1 MRSHTMPSP
10 HVAIAGGGASGL
22 LLAAV
27 LERAGAAVTIV
38 EPRERLGA
46 GVAYATMCPVHL
58 LNAPVANM
66 SAFAGDATHFA
77 RWLAANGEHA
87 DPSDFVPRALY
98 GRYLGSIADDLRA
111 AGGNRIAHVR
121 STVTDVESRGDG
133 VHITCADGSTI
144 DAGAFVVAV
153 GNAEPAPWPRITGT
167 TLTSQRFFT
176 SAWAPGAIE
185 PHDPDE
191 LVVLLGTGLTAIDA
205 TLGLRAG
212 GHRGPIVMISR
223 RGLLPHEHRVFDS
236 PPAAAPEAE
245 NVRDLIG
252 ALRLAARSSGSER
265 GWRGAIDQLRSQTNA
280 RWGSLSLEE
289 QRRIVRH
296 ALPYWNVH
304 RHRIAPAAAK
314 AIAELIAANTLRMI
328 AGRTG
333 EIVATPDALHVHVR
347 LRGSPEELVIDAGRV
362 INCSGP
368 QNDFRKLPNPLI
380 RRLIERDYLVPHEL
394 GIGANIA
401 SDGALIDRNGN
412 ASTQLYA
419 IGPVRFG
426 TLIETTAIPEIR
438 AQADELAKTL
448 TQARGALSSSSG
460 NSCPSITPGTR

>member
-1 MRSHTMPSP
+1 MPSR
-10 HVAIAGGGASGL
+10 HVAVAGASGL
-22 LLAAV
+22 LLAAL
-27 LERAGAAVTIV
+27 LERAGATVTIV

-46 GVAYATMCPVHL
+46 GVAYSTASPVHL

-66 SAFAGDATHFA
+66 SAFPEDPSHFA
-77 RWLAANGEHA
+77 RWLAANGENA
-87 DPSDFVPRALY
+87 EPSGFATRATY
-98 GRYLGSIADDLRA
+98 GRYLDTIAHGLRDA
-111 AGGNRIAHVR
+111 AGDRFRQVR
-121 STVTDVESRGDG
+121 STATACEPHDNGVRVTCENG
-133 VHITCADGSTI
+133 TTI

-153 GNAEPAPWPRITGT
+153 GNAEPAPWPRIVDSA
-167 TLTSQRFFT
+167 LASRRFFT
-176 SAWAPGAIE
+176 SAWAPGALI
-185 PHDPDE
+185 PADSDE

-212 GHRGPIVMISR
+212 GHRGPVVMISR

-236 PPAAAPEAE
+236 PPAAAPDAE
-245 NVRDLIG
+245 TVRDLIG

-280 RWGSLSLEE
+280 RWSSLSLEE

-314 AIAELIAANTLRMI
+314 AIAELIAATTLRMI

-333 EIVATPDALHVHVR
+333 EIELLPEALRVHVR
-347 LRGSPEELVIDAGRV
+347 RRGSIEGLVIDAGRV

-380 RRLIERDYLVPHEL
+380 RNLIERGHLVPHAL

-401 SDGALIDRNGN
+401 AGGALIDRNGI
-412 ASTQLYA
+412 ASPHLYA

-438 AQADELAKTL
+438 AQAAELAATL
-448 TQARGALSSSSG
+448 THARGALSSSSG

>member
-1 MRSHTMPSP
+1 MPSR
-10 HVAIAGGGASGL
+10 HVAVAGGGASGL
-22 LLAAV
+22 LLAAL
-27 LERAGAAVTIV
+27 LERAGATVTIV

-46 GVAYATMCPVHL
+46 GVAYSTASPVHL

-66 SAFAGDATHFA
+66 SAFPEDPSHFA
-77 RWLAANGEHA
+77 RWLAANGENA
-87 DPSDFVPRALY
+87 EPSGFATRATY
-98 GRYLGSIADDLRA
+98 GRYLDTIAHGLRDA
-111 AGGNRIAHVR
+111 AGDRFRQVR
-121 STVTDVESRGDG
+121 STATACEPHDDG
-133 VHITCADGSTI
+133 VRVTCENGTTI

-153 GNAEPAPWPRITGT
+153 GNAEPAPWPRIVDSA
-167 TLTSQRFFT
+167 LASRRFFT
-176 SAWAPGAIE
+176 SAWAPGALI
-185 PHDPDE
+185 PADSDE

-212 GHRGPIVMISR
+212 GHRGPVVMISR

-236 PPAAAPEAE
+236 PPAAAPDAE
-245 NVRDLIG
+245 TVRDLIG

-280 RWGSLSLEE
+280 RWSSLSLEE

-314 AIAELIAANTLRMI
+314 AIAELIAAT
-328 AGRTG
+328 
-333 EIVATPDALHVHVR
+333 
-347 LRGSPEELVIDAGRV
+347 VIDAGRV

-380 RRLIERDYLVPHEL
+380 RNLIERGHLVPHAL

-401 SDGALIDRNGN
+401 AGGALIDRNGI
-412 ASTQLYA
+412 ASPHLYA

-438 AQADELAKTL
+438 AQAAELAATL
-448 TQARGALSSSSG
+448 THARGALSSSSG

>member
-1 MRSHTMPSP
+1 MTPSR
-10 HVAIAGGGASGL
+10 HIVIVGGGASGL
-22 LLAAV
+22 LLATL
-27 LERAGAAVTIV
+27 LERTGAAGTIV

-46 GVAYATMCPVHL
+46 GVAYSTACPVHL
-58 LNAPVANM
+58 LNAPAANM
-66 SAFAGDATHFA
+66 SAVPDDASHFV
-77 RWLAANGEHA
+77 RWLAAIGVGA
-87 DPSDFVPRALY
+87 APSDFVPRALY
-98 GRYLGSIADDLRA
+98 GRYLDSIAGGLRA
-111 AGGNRIAHVR
+111 AAGDRFQHLR
-121 STVTDVESRGDG
+121 STATECEPRAGG
-133 VHITCADGSTI
+133 VRITCANGTTI
-144 DAGAFVVAV
+144 DADAFIVAV
-153 GNAEPAPWPRITGT
+153 GNGDPAAWPRITGT
-167 TLTSQRFFT
+167 TVASRRFFA

-185 PHDPDE
+185 PDDPDE

-212 GHRGPIVMISR
+212 GHRGPVVMISR

-245 NVRDLIG
+245 TVRDLIG
-252 ALRLAARSSGSER
+252 TLRLASRSSGSER

-280 RWGSLSLEE
+280 RWSSLSLEE

-314 AIAELIAANTLRMI
+314 AIAELIASNTLRMI

-333 EIVATPDALHVHVR
+333 AIVATDEALRVHVR
-347 LRGSPEELVIDAGRV
+347 PRGSAGELVVDAGRV

-380 RRLIERDYLVPHEL
+380 RALIERGHLVPHAL

-401 SDGALIDRNGN
+401 PDGALVDRDGK
-412 ASTQLYA
+412 ASTRLFA

-438 AQADELAKTL
+438 VQAAELAARL
-448 TQARGALSSSSG
+448 TTVEEVLRLRSG
-460 NSCPSITPGTR
+460 